1 MDQKVAD
8 TQISTRTG
16 GYGVALI
23 HLVVC
28 VSLQT
33 AEVVQFILVK
43 DQKKVPIRRAGTAAQ
58 RYTEDVMCHHC
69 SLLCSVSDAFSCSDL
84 IKHVVKE
91 YRNIYPEIIKRV
103 ARTFDQVSPVRREAD
118 ATPKIEIF
126 SLNAC
131 VSFQV
136 FGLKLVQIDL
146 KNHTYILINRLEAVE
161 GAPPLR

>member
-8 TQISTRTG
+8 TQVSTRSG
-16 GYGVALI
+16 GYGIALI

-43 DQKKVPIRRAGTAAQ
+43 DQKKLPIRRAGTLAQ
-58 RYTEDVMCHHC
+58 RYTEDVHHHC
-69 SLLCSVSDAFSCSDL
+69 SLLYSVSDAFSCSDL

-103 ARTFDQVSPVRREAD
+103 VRTFDQVSAVRREAD
-118 ATPKIEIF
+118 TTPKIETF
-126 SLNAC
+126 TLNVC

-136 FGLKLVQIDL
+136 FGLKLVEIDP
-146 KNHTYILINRLEAVE
+146 KNHMYLLINRLEAVE
-161 GAPPLR
+161 GAPPIR